1 MIGLQKYIK
10 NINYL
15 KHQDSSHLTI
25 IIMALHYIP
34 QIASDIHTYSTNW
47 ITSP

>member
-10 NINYL
+10 NIKYL
-15 KHQDSSHLTI
+15 NHQDSSHLTI
-25 IIMALHYIP
+25 IMALHYTA
-34 QIASDIHTYSTNW
+34 QIASYIHTYSTNW